1 MVAPGDKDFE
11 ERLDII
17 RFRLQGNTLR
27 IVHEVNSEADVCD
40 GKPHDSDSDRRSEAA
55 VLGEA
60 TYCEFL
66 LRRR

>member
-27 IVHEVNSEADVCD
+27 IVHEVNSEADGCD
-40 GKPHDSDSDRRSEAA
+40 GKPHNSDSDRRNGAD

-60 TYCEFL
+60 TYCEFS
-66 LRRR
+66 

>member
-27 IVHEVNSEADVCD
+27 IVHEVNSEADGCD
-40 GKPHDSDSDRRSEAA
+40 GKPHNSDSDRRNGLMM
-55 VLGEA
+55 LGEA
-60 TYCEFL
+60 TYCEFS
-66 LRRR
+66 

>member
-27 IVHEVNSEADVCD
+27 IVHEVNSEADGCD
-40 GKPHDSDSDRRSEAA
+40 GKPHNSDSDRRK
-55 VLGEA
+55 GG
-60 TYCEFL
+60 
-66 LRRR
+66 

>member
-27 IVHEVNSEADVCD
+27 IVHEVNSEAW
-40 GKPHDSDSDRRSEAA
+40 
-55 VLGEA
+55 L
-60 TYCEFL
+60 
-66 LRRR
+66 